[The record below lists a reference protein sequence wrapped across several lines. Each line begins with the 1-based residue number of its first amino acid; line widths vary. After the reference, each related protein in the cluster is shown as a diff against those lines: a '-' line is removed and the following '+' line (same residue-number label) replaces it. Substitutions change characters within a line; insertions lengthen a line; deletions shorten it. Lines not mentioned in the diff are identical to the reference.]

1 MKKIILA
8 SLLVSGILKAQHSST
23 CQLSKQHLPVAS
35 VLTASENLRSD
46 TADILQYTISLNI
59 TDFAGQT
66 ISGNTFVKFKPKM
79 NGLDYL
85 CLDLLQMNIDSITY
99 NNSQLTYSYNDTLLK
114 VNLPSAFNTTDTLDL
129 GVYYHGHPQ
138 GDPTGWGGFY
148 FSGVYAFNLGV
159 GFGAEPHVYGRVWHP
174 CFDNFIEHAKYTFN
188 ISTNGGKVAYCNGAL
203 TKDTTDGSGLRTRT
217 WVMNDPITSY
227 LASVSVAPYTHVN
240 WSFNGLNGTTPVML
254 TALPAD
260 TNNLKSSF
268 IHLPNAFAG
277 HEDHY
282 GPYPYERV
290 GYCLVPFA
298 SGAMEHATNIT
309 LGKAFAAGPITYEA
323 ELMAH
328 ELAHQWWGDQV
339 TCETAGDMWL
349 NEGMATYSEY
359 YFTDWMYGYQNY
371 LAGIKTNHEDM
382 VHHVH
387 KREGW
392 RAVSGVP
399 SEITY
404 GDITYKKGADMAHTM
419 RGYLGDSL
427 FKVGLRYVQ
436 QQKAFQN
443 MNSVEF
449 GNLLTTA
456 TGVNMNQFMTD
467 WILNPGWPHFSIDS
481 TISIPAGGGNY
492 DITVYVRQRLFGA
505 PNYFTDVPLE
515 LSYKNQISWHDSIQ
529 RVLVS
534 GPLSSFTITL
544 PYNPVMIAMNV
555 GSKISDAISSQY
567 KTIKTVGTHSFT
579 PANLSLNVL
588 STGADSSF
596 IRVEH
601 NYVKPDPVKI
611 NINNY
616 RLNDQ
621 HYWKVDGVLSTSFLS
636 KATFWYDGRKTS
648 SGTTAYLDTL
658 LTVFTAD
665 SVILLYR
672 KNTADDWHEVDKYT
686 KVKLGGINGKLGHF
700 TVDTLRVGE
709 YATAN
714 GVSTVLVG
722 VNENEKEE
730 SAVVV
735 FPNPAKNYFTI
746 STQKFDPKKCSYE
759 LYDIAGKKLLE
770 GKLLSSQ
777 TQVQLNGLLNGQ
789 YIVKVFSDKK
799 KISTHKIVVMKD

>member
-8 SLLVSGILKAQHSST
+8 LLLASGILKAQYSSI
-23 CQLSKQHLPVAS
+23 CQSSKLILPGTS
-35 VLTASENLRSD
+35 VLTAPENLRSD
-46 TADILQYTISLNI
+46 TADVLQYTISLNI

-66 ISGNTFVKFKPKM
+66 ISGNTFVKFKPKI

-99 NNSQLTYSYNDTLLK
+99 NNMQLTYSYNDTLLK

-188 ISTNGGKVAYCNGAL
+188 ISTNAGKLAYCNGAL
-203 TKDTTDGSGLRTRT
+203 TKDTTDGTGLRTRT
-217 WVMNDPITSY
+217 WVMNDQITSY

-260 TNNLKSSF
+260 TTNLKSSF

-282 GPYPYERV
+282 GPYPYGRV
-290 GYCLVPFA
+290 GYCLVPFN

-328 ELAHQWWGDQV
+328 ELAHQWWGDHV

-359 YFTDWMYGYQNY
+359 YFTDYMYGYASY

-387 KREGW
+387 NREGW

-399 SEITY
+399 SQYTY

-456 TGVNMNQFMTD
+456 TGVNMNQFMSD
-467 WILNPGWPHFSIDS
+467 WVLNPGWPHFSIDS
-481 TISIPAGGGNY
+481 TTSIPVGGGNY
-492 DITVYVRQRLFGA
+492 DVTVYVRQRLFGA
-505 PNYFTDVPLE
+505 PNYFTNVPLE
-515 LSYKNQISWHDSIQ
+515 ISYKSATMWHDSIQ
-529 RVLVS
+529 RILMS
-534 GPLSSFTITL
+534 GPLASFTITL
-544 PYNPVMIAMNV
+544 PYDPIMIAMNV

-567 KTIKTVGTHSFT
+567 KTIKIAGSHSFV
-579 PANLSLNVL
+579 PANLTLTVISSGV
-588 STGADSSF
+588 DSSF
-596 IRVEH
+596 VRVEH
-601 NYVKPDPVKI
+601 NYVKPDSVK
-611 NINNY
+611 NNVNNY

-621 HYWKVDGVLSTSFLS
+621 HYWKVDGVLSPSFLS
-636 KATFWYDGRKTS
+636 KATFWFDGRRQTS
-648 SGTTAYLDTL
+648 GVTGYLDTL
-658 LTVFTAD
+658 LTTTNAD

-672 KNTADDWHEVDKYT
+672 KNTAADWQEVDKYS
-686 KVKLGGINGKLGHF
+686 KVKLGGVNGRYGYF
-700 TVDTLRVGE
+700 TVDTLRLGE
-709 YATAN
+709 YASAN
-714 GVSTVLVG
+714 GVSAVLVG

-730 SAVVV
+730 STVVI

-746 STQKFDPKKCSYE
+746 STENFNPKNCNYE
-759 LYDIAGKKLLE
+759 VYDLLGKKVLE
-770 GKLLSSQ
+770 GKLTSPQ
-777 TQVQLNGLLNGQ
+777 TQVQLSGFSNGQ
-789 YIVKVFSDKK
+789 YIVKVFSGRE
-799 KISTHKIVVMKD
+799 KISTHKIVLMKE